1 MSGAVARWI
10 EATQAQIDQVVFG
23 VGDAA
28 EAIAM
33 ARLAGGHVLLEGVPG
48 IGKTLLA
55 RTSAS
60 VFGGEFARVQCTP
73 DLMPSDVV
81 GTTIYEAEAATFRF
95 RPGPV
100 FADLLLVDE
109 INRTGPRTQSAL
121 LEAMEERAVT
131 VDGERHALPPECMVG
146 ATQNPIE
153 FEGTYP
159 RPESQID
166 RFLIRLQVAYPEAAV
181 EKRILS
187 TYARTDAA
195 TTGAAEALDAALL
208 APARAEIDAVAV
220 EDALLAYVVEL
231 AAASR
236 RHEDLVLGLSTR
248 GARALLLMARVAACA
263 AGESF
268 VRPDD
273 VKRVAPWVL
282 PHRLQLTPDAQL
294 DGRDGAEVCDALL
307 TAVAVPR

>member
-10 EATQAQIDQVVFG
+10 EATQAQIDEVVFG
-23 VGDAA
+23 VGDAT

-48 IGKTLLA
+48 MGKTLLA
-55 RTSAS
+55 RTLAT

-131 VDGERHALPPECMVG
+131 VDGERHALPSEFMVV

-159 RPESQID
+159 LPESQID
-166 RFLIRLQVAYPEAAV
+166 RFLIRLQVAYPETEV

-195 TTGAAEALDAALL
+195 TTGAAKALDAALL
-208 APARAEIDAVAV
+208 TPARAEIDAVAV

-236 RHEDLVLGLSTR
+236 RHEDLALGLSTR

-294 DGRDGAEVCDALL
+294 DGRESGEVCDALL
-307 TAVAVPR
+307 AAVAVPR